1 MLKLYDDFEVWMRRN
16 RYGRFR
22 PAGWRTTFEQQQRL
36 EHRRRQGGV
45 GWLPGS
51 VHGLGPGQGRAL
63 PLRGSAPGQRD
74 ADSTAAAGGAGAGMP
89 TSRSVP
95 INLHEQRRGA
105 RPSAATVAEPHSPW
119 LTLASV
125 PGSPH
130 PAQAPSSLAT
140 RGSAESSSV
149 SGQALDQA
157 PAITHSG
164 AESAASGLS
173 RSSSVSYQAIS
184 TAGAPDAESSPHTR
198 PSYPAAAHTPLSAAS
213 QQTSASGMRSGGFGP
228 SPDRTGA
235 GSAWRDVWQYAIR
248 SVLYD
253 LRMRR
258 CATNAPRCVPLT
270 RAAMVLL
277 SMWCFA
283 SRFCIA
289 LVRVALG
296 PRAAAHACRCQLCT
310 FICCALQPCLLP
322 ILLLLRPP
330 LLAAGKC
337 TSSASCAA
345 STLLCTAP
353 AWRRSAQ
360 LLSLP
365 GHSRTAPPRTPLTT
379 ASLTW
384 TL

>member
-1 MLKLYDDFEVWMRRN
+1 MRRN

-22 PAGWRTTFEQQQRL
+22 PAGWRTTFEQQQCL

-45 GWLPGS
+45 GWVPGS
-51 VHGLGPGQGRAL
+51 VHGRGLGQGRAL

-74 ADSTAAAGGAGAGMP
+74 ADSTAAAGSAGAGMP

-105 RPSAATVAEPHSPW
+105 RSLAATVAEPHSPW

-125 PGSPH
+125 PGSPR

-149 SGQALDQA
+149 SGQAL
-157 PAITHSG
+157 

-173 RSSSVSYQAIS
+173 RSSSVSYQAVS
-184 TAGAPDAESSPHTR
+184 VARAPDAEGSPHTQL
-198 PSYPAAAHTPLSAAS
+198 SYPAVAHAPLSAAS
-213 QQTSASGMRSGGFGP
+213 LPTSASGMRAGGFGS

-270 RAAMVLL
+270 TAAMVLL
-277 SMWCFA
+277 SVLHFA
-283 SRFCIA
+283 SRFRIA
-289 LVRVALG
+289 
-296 PRAAAHACRCQLCT
+296 P
-310 FICCALQPCLLP
+310 LP
-322 ILLLLRPP
+322 FASRP
-330 LLAAGKC
+330 
-337 TSSASCAA
+337 CAA
-345 STLLCTAP
+345 SHVCSVSSVSSFAVVLCN
-353 AWRRSAQ
+353 
-360 LLSLP
+360 
-365 GHSRTAPPRTPLTT
+365 H
-379 ASLTW
+379 ASCCCCCRCSSVQANA
-384 TL
+384 